1 MNQRLS
7 HSATNCYT
15 QCGRK
20 YQLRYIHKLKSK
32 LTSGALLFGS
42 AIDNALN
49 SLLETK
55 DLSVATKAFDK
66 AFRFNFINNKGYYLP
81 ECKLITYAKTDFD
94 LDLLKEEDLK
104 WFNDRQYELNTLT
117 NNSISEVVAI
127 LQDKKATSGYNSL
140 SEDEKELLN
149 LANWLCLYRKGIVML
164 RAYSEQVLPKIK
176 QVLAVQ
182 KSIEIENN
190 DGDKLIGFIDLIV
203 ETADGKRYVLDNKTS
218 SVQYDANSPQRSQQ
232 LILYYHITK
241 EEYKLDG
248 VGFVVMYKH
257 ILKNKKKTCS
267 KCSNDGTGKR
277 HKTCDVET
285 EFGRCNGTWDEVLNP
300 DARIEFIT
308 NSVPEAAENLVM
320 ETFDEANNGIK
331 NKMFGPNLQACHTGN
346 IYCDY
351 YQYCWTGSKEDLV
364 QTE

>member
-176 QVLAVQ
+176 QL
-182 KSIEIENN
+182 
-190 DGDKLIGFIDLIV
+190 
-203 ETADGKRYVLDNKTS
+203 
-218 SVQYDANSPQRSQQ
+218 
-232 LILYYHITK
+232 
-241 EEYKLDG
+241 
-248 VGFVVMYKH
+248 
-257 ILKNKKKTCS
+257 
-267 KCSNDGTGKR
+267 
-277 HKTCDVET
+277 
-285 EFGRCNGTWDEVLNP
+285 
-300 DARIEFIT
+300 
-308 NSVPEAAENLVM
+308 VPA
-320 ETFDEANNGIK
+320 
-331 NKMFGPNLQACHTGN
+331 
-346 IYCDY
+346 
-351 YQYCWTGSKEDLV
+351 
-364 QTE
+364 